1 MIAPE
6 QPAGRW
12 PPTAY
17 DEEDLATQ
25 IRALVVSPTFD
36 RDFYVGGD
44 FDRAPCQG
52 DVVELSSGVPVL
64 DEAGE
69 AATDGDVSHWL
80 IIGNT
85 CDFERAVDEVPWTQI
100 VPLVRYPSGL
110 LSRDDLR
117 AHRAYQAFRKFY
129 LPPWPGLDPD
139 THHVADLLL
148 PVALHKKALSGPA
161 RLVARMSYRAWVL
174 FHSCLVRFLARA
186 DGRFT

>member
-1 MIAPE
+1 MTAPE

-52 DVVELSSGVPVL
+52 DVV
-64 DEAGE
+64 D
-69 AATDGDVSHWL
+69 
-80 IIGNT
+80 T

-129 LPPWPGLDPD
+129 LPPWPGIDPD

-148 PVALHKKALSGPA
+148 LVALHKKALSGPA